1 MYRLDLFKRKVDKLA
16 DSLNFGRLMTYI
28 APDGQEF
35 AYIICK
41 DGGLMMTFK
50 YRGPD
55 LDSAITEELAMITL
69 RLQNAIASMKTDWY
83 IWFEAERTPSTNY
96 PKDNYF
102 PDVVTRGMEIERKSL
117 FSGGTYFE
125 SNFYAT
131 LYYLPPLDSREKIK
145 AIMVEGR
152 ENKEV
157 DPLETVADFIES
169 AKKLYAAFQ
178 HLSIPVEFL
187 SANELLTYIH
197 STVSAETR
205 NIVNPSKPML
215 MDQFL
220 FDSPLYGGFEPRL
233 GKKHIRIIVP
243 IDFAKDTVFGYF
255 DAFNQMNFSYRWVT
269 RCTCL
274 SKSDALSELD
284 SIKRKWKGKLQSIL
298 SLILHR
304 QNNVENNDEN
314 IVAKLEEVREAI
326 NAVEADTIS
335 YIFTTM
341 AIIVM
346 DENREIAEEKAKQVR
361 QVFVN
366 LGMKAK
372 IEDVNAL
379 EAWFSSVP
387 GMVFPNERRPLI
399 STGNLIHMM
408 PLSDIWAGHEK
419 NKHLDAPPL
428 IYTQT
433 TGNTPFRLNLHVGDV
448 GHSLIVGPTGS
459 GKSVL
464 LNCLEASFRRYKN
477 ANVIIFDKGSSS
489 KVLTMGVGGHFY
501 DLGNSKKHGGLSFQ
515 PLSRI
520 DEENERQWAQEWL
533 ADFLRGENLE
543 VTPEIKGFIRDALG
557 TLATMEKQF
566 RTMTGFVSFLQ
577 DTKLKQAFSPL
588 CLDDG
593 KGNKGEYASIFDS
606 NEDNLEI
613 SKWQTFEM
621 EKLMETKGIVG
632 PTLMYIFHRIEES
645 LTGEPTLILLDECW
659 VFFDNEMFASKIR
672 EWLKVLRKYNAAV
685 VFATQSLA
693 DIAKSPLL
701 DTVLTNC
708 PTRIFLPNG
717 TALEENQKKTY
728 EMFGLNQRQIEIIA
742 SSIPKKQYYFDSP
755 DGSRLFDLALSECPY
770 MLSYVAIGKR
780 ELNLCNDILAEHGAE
795 NFDEHW
801 RKVREVE
808 YPYDLLQKGE

>member
-1 MYRLDLFKRKVDKLA
+1 MYRLNLFDRKVDKLA
-16 DSLNFGRLMTYI
+16 DSLNFGRLMTFKS
-28 APDGQEF
+28 PDGRVF
-35 AYIICK
+35 PYIICK
-41 DGGLMMTFK
+41 DGGFMLTFK

-55 LDSAITEELAMITL
+55 LDSAITEELAIITL
-69 RLQNAIASMKTDWY
+69 RLQSAIASMKTDWH

-96 PKDNYF
+96 PKENHF
-102 PDVVTRGMEIERKSL
+102 PDKVTKGMEIERKSL

-131 LYYLPPLDSREKIK
+131 LYYLPASDNREKIK
-145 AIMVEGR
+145 AIMIEGR

-157 DPLETVADFIES
+157 DPNETVADFMES
-169 AKKLYAAFQ
+169 VQKLYAAFQ

-187 SANELLTYIH
+187 STNEFLTYIH
-197 STVSAETR
+197 STVSEDTR
-205 NIVNPSKPML
+205 RITNPPFPIL
-215 MDQFL
+215 LDQFL
-220 FDSPLYGGFEPRL
+220 FDSPLYGGFEPKL
-233 GKKHIRIIVP
+233 GKKHIRIIAP
-243 IDFAKDTVFGYF
+243 IDFAKDTYFGYF
-255 DAFNQMNFSYRWVT
+255 DAFNQMNFAYRWIT
-269 RCTCL
+269 RCSCL
-274 SKSDALSELD
+274 SKSDVLSELD
-284 SIKRKWKGKLQSIL
+284 SKKRKWKGKLQSIL
-298 SLILHR
+298 SLLFHR

-314 IVAKLEEVREAI
+314 ILSKLEEIREAT

-335 YIFTTM
+335 YVFFTM

-346 DENREIAEEKAKQVR
+346 DENKEIVEEKAKMVR

-379 EAWFSSVP
+379 DAWFSCVP
-387 GMVFPNERRPLI
+387 GMVSPNERRPLI

-408 PLSDIWAGHEK
+408 PLSDIWAGHDK

-489 KVLTMGVGGHFY
+489 KVLTMGIGGNFY
-501 DLGNSKKHGGLSFQ
+501 DLGNSQGNGGLSFQ

-557 TLATMEKQF
+557 TLATTPKQF
-566 RTMTGFVSFLQ
+566 RTMTGFTNYLQ
-577 DTKLKQAFSPL
+577 DIKLKQAFSPL

-593 KGNKGEYASIFDS
+593 KGNPGEYASIFDS
-606 NEDNLEI
+606 DEDTLEI

-621 EKLMETKGIVG
+621 ERLMETKGIVG

-672 EWLKVLRKYNAAV
+672 EWLKVLRKYNASV
-685 VFATQSLA
+685 VFATQSLS

-770 MLSYVAIGKR
+770 MLSYVAVGKR
-780 ELNLCNDILAEHGAE
+780 ELNLCNDILAEYGAE

-801 RKVREVE
+801 RRIKEVA
-808 YPYDLLQKGE
+808 YPSEVG